1 MLSVLSF
8 FSIHKIFRSA
18 DADKMANLA
27 QDTKSLGTT
36 DIDYEEEWW
45 RQNTPLESN
54 TQSERLW
61 FNGVDTDSNS
71 EQKYNDLM
79 ANNRRRST
87 PYLRNTP
94 QSFSRQTRSYAFS
107 RGR

>member
-36 DIDYEEEWW
+36 DIDYEEEW
-45 RQNTPLESN
+45 
-54 TQSERLW
+54 
-61 FNGVDTDSNS
+61 
-71 EQKYNDLM
+71 
-79 ANNRRRST
+79 
-87 PYLRNTP
+87 
-94 QSFSRQTRSYAFS
+94 
-107 RGR
+107 